1 MTPRREAADNQT
13 KFQIYPTEGG
23 VLVDIAMVLCL
34 LVLGGVAG
42 FAAGLLGIGGGML
55 LVPFLT
61 MLFGWQAMPEDLVVH
76 AAIATSM
83 TSILF
88 TSLSSIRAHQ
98 KKGTIQWKIVAAMAP
113 GIIVGGLL
121 SGGAV
126 FAVLSTAWLS
136 LFFAVF
142 VGYSGWNML
151 RNTKP
156 KPSRQMPGIAG
167 TSAAGV
173 GIGFLS
179 GLVGAGGG
187 FLSVPFMVWCN
198 VALHSAVSTSAAL
211 GFPIALANSAG
222 YIMSGMKESVSYP
235 GMVGYIYWPALLAL
249 VCTSV
254 LTAPV
259 GARVAHRLPVA
270 TLKRVFACLLFA
282 LAAYMLFKAWQA
294 FAG

>member
-1 MTPRREAADNQT
+1 
-13 KFQIYPTEGG
+13 
-23 VLVDIAMVLCL
+23 VDVTMVICL
-34 LVLGGVAG
+34 LVLGGVVG

-61 MLFGWQAMPEDLVVH
+61 MLFTWQGMPADLVVH

-88 TSLSSIRAHQ
+88 TSISSVRAHQ
-98 KKGTIQWKIVAAMAP
+98 QRGTIKWRIVAAMAP

-126 FAVLSTAWLS
+126 FAALSTLWLS
-136 LFFAVF
+136 LFFALF
-142 VGYSGWNML
+142 VGYSGWSML
-151 RNTKP
+151 RNKKP
-156 KPSRQMPGIAG
+156 KPTRQMPGVVG
-167 TSAAGV
+167 TSAAGA

-198 VALHSAVSTSAAL
+198 VALHNAVSASAAL
-211 GFPIALANSAG
+211 GFPIALANSVG
-222 YIMSGMKESVSYP
+222 YIVSGLNEAQTYP
-235 GMVGYIYWPALLAL
+235 GMLGFIYWPALLAL

-254 LTAPV
+254 LTAPL
-259 GARVAHRLPVA
+259 GARMAHRLPVQ
-270 TLKRVFACLLFA
+270 TLKRVFAALLFA
-282 LAAYMLFKAWQA
+282 LAAYMLFKAWQTWTV
-294 FAG
+294 

>member
-1 MTPRREAADNQT
+1 M
-13 KFQIYPTEGG
+13 
-23 VLVDIAMVLCL
+23 LVCL
-34 LVLGGVAG
+34 LALGAVAG

-61 MLFGWQAMPEDLVVH
+61 MLFTWQGMPQDLIVH

-88 TSLSSIRAHQ
+88 TSLSSVRAHQ
-98 KKGTIQWKIVAAMAP
+98 RRGTIQWKIVFAMAP

-126 FAVLSTAWLS
+126 FAALSTAWLS

-142 VGYSGWNML
+142 VGYSGWSML
-151 RNTKP
+151 RNKKP
-156 KPSRQMPGIAG
+156 KPSRQMPGMVG
-167 TSAAGV
+167 TSAAGA

-198 VALHSAVSTSAAL
+198 VALHAAVSTSAAL
-211 GFPIALANSAG
+211 GFPIALANSIG
-222 YIMSGMKESVSYP
+222 YVVSGLNESVARP
-235 GMVGYIYWPALLAL
+235 GMLGYIYWPALLAL
-249 VCTSV
+249 VVTSV
-254 LTAPV
+254 LTAPA
-259 GARVAHRLPVA
+259 GAHMAHRLPVG
-270 TLKRVFACLLFA
+270 TLKRVFAGLLFA

-294 FAG
+294 FGG